1 MEGGVCAWVPYN
13 PENKI
18 VKQNTTP
25 ARTLNA
31 NEVFM
36 REVRRCGWGA
46 GLACGAMEGSDGHR
60 DFYRILLEQNQKNG
74 KNSLTLER

>member
-1 MEGGVCAWVPYN
+1 VFCINSLSSALGRVAGEGLGFKEVEGGVCAWVPYN

-36 REVRRCGWGA
+36 REV
-46 GLACGAMEGSDGHR
+46 
-60 DFYRILLEQNQKNG
+60 
-74 KNSLTLER
+74 